1 MPKRKRGEPNL
12 GDKLEKHCND
22 VSKALKAAKGLERQR
37 YSKRLHEDGVEP
49 DKKERLERE
58 VTVLKSLDLHQTA
71 RAHLYSS
78 ILKVKDLAASTDL
91 PEEVRTGVPKP
102 ELTPEEQ
109 AALHN
114 VTSALYNRELV
125 KQAITRAITTFCQ
138 ALDVPLPGKAKRVRK
153 SKKEEKEEQTS
164 DRIEGEPKPEATAAK
179 EDVRVSIENE
189 AEVEVEESEFEGFS
203 DHDDPVQEPEELDSE
218 DEANEEKSMSKY
230 DHLLGGSSDSEDE
243 DDFDDERFERF
254 KGKEKVNLDD
264 ISVSGSDAA
273 PELGSES
280 EDEEEEDD
288 DDYEEELSVSASP
301 SPPPAKKKK
310 SKDKASA
317 PTRPRESTF
326 LPTLMGGYISGSESA
341 SDVDVAPAKKR
352 RGQRARQAIW
362 EKKFGNKAKHLQ
374 KPAWETQRGRDSG
387 WDGKRGAVEPG
398 DGPRTPWKKGI
409 RNPLAARQGGS
420 EGAESKPE
428 VKRPPPKKDDE
439 GPLHPSWAARKQ
451 AKDAEKTAAFA
462 GSKITFD

>member
-71 RAHLYSS
+71 RAHLYST

-91 PEEVRTGVPKP
+91 PEEIRTGVPKP

-114 VTSALYNRELV
+114 VTSGLYNRELV

-153 SKKEEKEEQTS
+153 PKKEEKEEQPS
-164 DRIEGEPKPEATAAK
+164 DRIEGESKPETITSN
-179 EDVRVSIENE
+179 EDVRASIKK
-189 AEVEVEESEFEGFS
+189 EVDVDDEEESEFEGFS
-203 DHDDPVQEPEELDSE
+203 DHDDPIQEPEELGSE

-243 DDFDDERFERF
+243 DDFDNERFERF

-280 EDEEEEDD
+280 EEEDD
-288 DDYEEELSVSASP
+288 EDDEELSVSASP

-317 PTRPRESTF
+317 PARPHESTF

-341 SDVDVAPAKKR
+341 SDIDVAPAKKR

-420 EGAESKPE
+420 AESKPE

-439 GPLHPSWAARKQ
+439 GTLHPSWAARKQ

>member
-37 YSKRLHEDGVEP
+37 YSKRLHENGVGP

-78 ILKVKDLAASTDL
+78 ILKVKDLAASPDL
-91 PEEVRTGVPKP
+91 PQEIRTGVPKP

-114 VTSALYNRELV
+114 VTSGLYNRELV
-125 KQAITRAITTFCQ
+125 KQAITRAVTTFCQ

-153 SKKEEKEEQTS
+153 SKKEEKEEQPS
-164 DRIEGEPKPEATAAK
+164 DRVEEEPAPKDKLVK
-179 EDVRVSIENE
+179 EDVRASIEKEEE
-189 AEVEVEESEFEGFS
+189 AEKEESEFEGFS
-203 DHDDPVQEPEELDSE
+203 DHDDPVQEPQELDSE
-218 DEANEEKSMSKY
+218 DEVKEEKALSKY
-230 DHLLGGSSDSEDE
+230 DHLIGGSSDSDDD

-264 ISVSGSDAA
+264 ISVSGSDAT

-280 EDEEEEDD
+280 ESESNA
-288 DDYEEELSVSASP
+288 EELSISASP

-317 PTRPRESTF
+317 PARPRDSTF

-341 SDVDVAPAKKR
+341 SDVDVAPPKKR

-374 KPAWETQRGRDSG
+374 KPAWETQRGRDAG

-409 RNPLAARQGGS
+409 RNPLAAKQGGGA
-420 EGAESKPE
+420 GAEAKPE
-428 VKRPPPKKDDE
+428 VKKRPPPKKDDE

>member
-12 GDKLEKHCND
+12 GEKLEKHCND

-37 YSKRLHEDGVEP
+37 YSKRLHEDGVES

-78 ILKVKDLAASTDL
+78 ILKVKDLAASPNL
-91 PEEVRTGVPKP
+91 PQEIRTGVPKP

-114 VTSALYNRELV
+114 VTSGLYNRELV
-125 KQAITRAITTFCQ
+125 KQAVTRAITTFCET
-138 ALDVPLPGKAKRVRK
+138 LNVPLPGKAKRVRK
-153 SKKEEKEEQTS
+153 SKKEEKEEQPS
-164 DRIEGEPKPEATAAK
+164 DRIEEEPKPEVK
-179 EDVRVSIENE
+179 EAVRASIEKEEEE
-189 AEVEVEESEFEGFS
+189 AGAESEFEGFS
-203 DHDDPVQEPEELDSE
+203 DHDSDHDDDPPQEPEDADSE
-218 DEANEEKSMSKY
+218 DAADEEKALSKY

-243 DDFDDERFERF
+243 DDFNHERYAQF
-254 KGKEKVNLDD
+254 KGKEQVNLDD
-264 ISVSGSDAA
+264 ISDGGSDAA
-273 PELGSES
+273 PGLGSGSES
-280 EDEEEEDD
+280 EEESDEEEK
-288 DDYEEELSVSASP
+288 LSISASP

-310 SKDKASA
+310 SKEKASESA
-317 PTRPRESTF
+317 RPRASTF

-352 RGQRARQAIW
+352 LGQKQRQAIW

-374 KPAWETQRGRDSG
+374 KPAWESKNGRDAG
-387 WDGKRGAVEPG
+387 WDGKRGAVEAG

-409 RNPLAARQGGS
+409 RNPLAAKQGG
-420 EGAESKPE
+420 GAESRPE
-428 VKRPPPKKDDE
+428 VKRPPPNKDDE
-439 GPLHPSWAARKQ
+439 GVLHPSWAARKQ

>member
-58 VTVLKSLDLHQTA
+58 VMVLKSLDLHKTA

-78 ILKVKDLAASTDL
+78 ILKVKDLAASTNL
-91 PEEVRTGVPKP
+91 PEEIRTGVPKP

-153 SKKEEKEEQTS
+153 SKKEEKEEQPS
-164 DRIEGEPKPEATAAK
+164 DRIEEEPKAEAIPGK
-179 EDVRVSIENE
+179 EDVQASIEKE
-189 AEVEVEESEFEGFS
+189 DEVEEKESEFQGFS

-218 DEANEEKSMSKY
+218 DEAQEEKSMSKY

-243 DDFDDERFERF
+243 DDFDDEKFERF

-264 ISVSGSDAA
+264 ISISGSDAA

-280 EDEEEEDD
+280 EEEEED
-288 DDYEEELSVSASP
+288 LSVSASP
-301 SPPPAKKKK
+301 SPPPAKKK
-310 SKDKASA
+310 SKDKATASA
-317 PTRPRESTF
+317 RPRESTF

-409 RNPLAARQGGS
+409 RNPLAARQSGS
-420 EGAESKPE
+420 ARSETKPE

>member
-1 MPKRKRGEPNL
+1 MPKRKRGESNL
-12 GDKLEKHCND
+12 GEKLEKHCND

-37 YSKRLHEDGVEP
+37 YSKRLHEDKVEP
-49 DKKERLERE
+49 EKKERLERE

-78 ILKVKDLAASTDL
+78 ILKVKDLAASPDL
-91 PEEVRTGVPKP
+91 PEEIRTGVPRP

-114 VTSALYNRELV
+114 VTSGLYNRELV
-125 KQAITRAITTFCQ
+125 KQAITRAVTTFCQ

-153 SKKEEKEEQTS
+153 SKKDDKEEQPS
-164 DRIEGEPKPEATAAK
+164 DRIEQATKPGIKSAK
-179 EDVRVSIENE
+179 EDVRASIEKE
-189 AEVEVEESEFEGFS
+189 EESDFEGFS
-203 DHDDPVQEPEELDSE
+203 DHHDPVQEPEELGSE
-218 DEANEEKSMSKY
+218 DESNEEKAVSKY
-230 DHLLGGSSDSEDE
+230 DHLLGGSSDSEDN

-273 PELGSES
+273 PDSDS
-280 EDEEEEDD
+280 EDESDAQRE
-288 DDYEEELSVSASP
+288 YSISASP

-310 SKDKASA
+310 AKASA
-317 PTRPRESTF
+317 PVRFGESTT
-326 LPTLMGGYISGSESA
+326 LPTLMGGYVSGSESA

-374 KPAWETQRGRDSG
+374 KPAWETGREAG
-387 WDGKRGAVEPG
+387 WDAKRGAVDPG

-409 RNPLAARQGGS
+409 RNPLAGG
-420 EGAESKPE
+420 ANAVNKPA
-428 VKRPPPKKDDE
+428 VNRPPPKKDDD
-439 GPLHPSWAARKQ
+439 GPLHPSWAARKL

>member
-71 RAHLYSS
+71 RAHLYST

-91 PEEVRTGVPKP
+91 PEEIRTGVPKP

-109 AALHN
+109 SALHN
-114 VTSALYNRELV
+114 VTSGLYNRELV

-153 SKKEEKEEQTS
+153 PKKEEKEEQPS
-164 DRIEGEPKPEATAAK
+164 DRIEGESKPETITSN
-179 EDVRVSIENE
+179 EDVRASIEK
-189 AEVEVEESEFEGFS
+189 EVDVDDEEESEFEGFS
-203 DHDDPVQEPEELDSE
+203 DHDDPIQEPEELGSE

-280 EDEEEEDD
+280 EEEDD
-288 DDYEEELSVSASP
+288 EDDEEPSVSASP
-301 SPPPAKKKK
+301 SPPPAKKK

-317 PTRPRESTF
+317 PARPHESTF

-341 SDVDVAPAKKR
+341 SDIDVAPAKKR

-420 EGAESKPE
+420 AGAESKPE

-439 GPLHPSWAARKQ
+439 GTLHPSWAARKQ

>member
-12 GDKLEKHCND
+12 GEKLEKHCND

-37 YSKRLHEDGVEP
+37 LSKRLHEDGAGP

-78 ILKVKDLAASTDL
+78 ILKVKDLAASPDL
-91 PEEVRTGVPKP
+91 PEEIRTGVPKP
-102 ELTPEEQ
+102 ELSPEEQ

-114 VTSALYNRELV
+114 VTSGLYNRELV
-125 KQAITRAITTFCQ
+125 KQAITRAVTTFCQ
-138 ALDVPLPGKAKRVRK
+138 ALNVPLPGKAKRERK
-153 SKKEEKEEQTS
+153 SKNKVKEEQPS
-164 DRIEGEPKPEATAAK
+164 ERVEEATKPAK
-179 EDVRVSIENE
+179 EDLRASIEKD
-189 AEVEVEESEFEGFS
+189 EESEEEESDFQGFS
-203 DHDDPVQEPEELDSE
+203 DNDGPVQEPEELDSE
-218 DEANEEKSMSKY
+218 DEAVEEKALSKY
-230 DHLLGGSSDSEDE
+230 DHLLGGSSDSDDE
-243 DDFDDERFERF
+243 DFDDERFEQF

-273 PELGSES
+273 PELDSES
-280 EDEEEEDD
+280 DSEPETQRQP
-288 DDYEEELSVSASP
+288 SISSSP

-310 SKDKASA
+310 KSKDKASVPA
-317 PTRPRESTF
+317 RPRDSTF
-326 LPTLMGGYISGSESA
+326 LPSLMGGYISGSESA

-387 WDGKRGAVEPG
+387 WDGKRGAVDG
-398 DGPRTPWKKGI
+398 DDQRTPWKKGI
-409 RNPLAARQGGS
+409 RNPLAKQGGS
-420 EGAESKPE
+420 ARPESKPE
-428 VKRPPPKKDDE
+428 VKRLPPKKDDE
-439 GPLHPSWAARKQ
+439 GPLHPSWTARKQ
-451 AKDAEKTAAFA
+451 AKSAEKTATFA

>member
-37 YSKRLHEDGVEP
+37 YSKRLHEDGVGPE
-49 DKKERLERE
+49 KKERLERE

-78 ILKVKDLAASTDL
+78 ILKVKDLAASPDL
-91 PEEVRTGVPKP
+91 PEEIRAGVPKP
-102 ELTPEEQ
+102 ELTLEEQ

-125 KQAITRAITTFCQ
+125 KQAISRAITTFCQ
-138 ALDVPLPGKAKRVRK
+138 ALDVPVPGKAKRVRK
-153 SKKEEKEEQTS
+153 SKKEEKEEQPS
-164 DRIEGEPKPEATAAK
+164 DRIEQEEKEKDTAAK
-179 EDVRVSIENE
+179 DNVRESIEKE
-189 AEVEVEESEFEGFS
+189 EEVEDEESEFEGFS
-203 DHDDPVQEPEELDSE
+203 DRDDPVQEPEELDSE
-218 DEANEEKSMSKY
+218 DEAKEEKALSKY
-230 DHLLGGSSDSEDE
+230 DHLLGGSSDSDDDDE
-243 DDFDDERFERF
+243 FDDERYAQF

-280 EDEEEEDD
+280 DEQDEV
-288 DDYEEELSVSASP
+288 ELSVSASP

-310 SKDKASA
+310 SKEKTSA
-317 PTRPRESTF
+317 PARPRDSTF

-341 SDVDVAPAKKR
+341 SDVDVAPPKKR

-374 KPAWETQRGRDSG
+374 KPAWETQRGRDAG

-409 RNPLAARQGGS
+409 RNPLATKQSAGAA
-420 EGAESKPE
+420 AESKPE

-451 AKDAEKTAAFA
+451 AKDAEKKAAFA

>member
-37 YSKRLHEDGVEP
+37 YSKRLHEDGVGPE
-49 DKKERLERE
+49 KKERLERE
-58 VTVLKSLDLHQTA
+58 VTSLDLHQTA

-78 ILKVKDLAASTDL
+78 ILKVKDLAASSDL
-91 PEEVRTGVPKP
+91 PEEIRVGVPKP

-109 AALHN
+109 TALHN

-125 KQAITRAITTFCQ
+125 KQTISRAITTFCQ
-138 ALDVPLPGKAKRVRK
+138 ALDVPVPGKAKRVRK

-164 DRIEGEPKPEATAAK
+164 DSIEEGTREKDTAAK
-179 EDVRVSIENE
+179 DGVRASIEKQEE
-189 AEVEVEESEFEGFS
+189 AEEEESEFEGFS
-203 DHDDPVQEPEELDSE
+203 DRDGHVQEPEELDSE
-218 DEANEEKSMSKY
+218 DEAKEEKALSKY
-230 DHLLGGSSDSEDE
+230 DHLLGGSSDSDDD
-243 DDFDDERFERF
+243 DDFDNERYEQF

-280 EDEEEEDD
+280 DEESD
-288 DDYEEELSVSASP
+288 EEELSVSASP

-310 SKDKASA
+310 SKEKASA
-317 PTRPRESTF
+317 PARPRDSTF

-341 SDVDVAPAKKR
+341 SDVDVAPPKKR

-374 KPAWETQRGRDSG
+374 KPAWETQRGRDAG

-409 RNPLAARQGGS
+409 RNPLAAKQA
-420 EGAESKPE
+420 GAVPDSKPE

-451 AKDAEKTAAFA
+451 AKDAEKKAAFA

>member
-1 MPKRKRGEPNL
+1 
-12 GDKLEKHCND
+12 
-22 VSKALKAAKGLERQR
+22 VQA
-37 YSKRLHEDGVEP
+37 
-49 DKKERLERE
+49 
-58 VTVLKSLDLHQTA
+58 
-71 RAHLYSS
+71 S
-78 ILKVKDLAASTDL
+78 I
-91 PEEVRTGVPKP
+91 
-102 ELTPEEQ
+102 
-109 AALHN
+109 
-114 VTSALYNRELV
+114 
-125 KQAITRAITTFCQ
+125 
-138 ALDVPLPGKAKRVRK
+138 
-153 SKKEEKEEQTS
+153 EKE
-164 DRIEGEPKPEATAAK
+164 D
-179 EDVRVSIENE
+179 
-189 AEVEVEESEFEGFS
+189 EVEEEESEFQGFS

-218 DEANEEKSMSKY
+218 DEAQEEKSMSKY

-243 DDFDDERFERF
+243 DDFDDQKFERF

-280 EDEEEEDD
+280 EEEEEEED
-288 DDYEEELSVSASP
+288 LSVSASS
-301 SPPPAKKKK
+301 SPPPAKKKR
-310 SKDKASA
+310 KDKATASA
-317 PTRPRESTF
+317 RPRESTF

-409 RNPLAARQGGS
+409 RNPLAARQSGS
-420 EGAESKPE
+420 ARSETKPE

>member
-1 MPKRKRGEPNL
+1 MHSNRVISRTN
-12 GDKLEKHCND
+12 
-22 VSKALKAAKGLERQR
+22 ALKAAKGLERQR

-49 DKKERLERE
+49 EKKERLERE
-58 VTVLKSLDLHQTA
+58 VTSLDLHQTA

-91 PEEVRTGVPKP
+91 PEEIRTGVPKP

-153 SKKEEKEEQTS
+153 SKKEDKEEQPP
-164 DRIEGEPKPEATAAK
+164 DRIEEEPKAEAISAK
-179 EDVRVSIENE
+179 EDVRASIEKE
-189 AEVEVEESEFEGFS
+189 DEVEEEESEFQGFS
-203 DHDDPVQEPEELDSE
+203 DHDDPVHEPEELDSE
-218 DEANEEKSMSKY
+218 DEAQEEKSMSKY

-243 DDFDDERFERF
+243 DDFDDEKFERF

-280 EDEEEEDD
+280 EEEDD
-288 DDYEEELSVSASP
+288 DDDEEELSVSASP

-310 SKDKASA
+310 SKDKATASA
-317 PTRPRESTF
+317 RPRESTF

-420 EGAESKPE
+420 AGAESKPE

>member
-12 GDKLEKHCND
+12 GEKLEKHCND

-37 YSKRLHEDGVEP
+37 LSKRLHEDGVGS

-78 ILKVKDLAASTDL
+78 LLKVKNLAESPDL
-91 PEEVRTGVPKP
+91 PEEVRAGVPKP
-102 ELTPEEQ
+102 ELSPEEQ

-114 VTSALYNRELV
+114 VTSGLYNRELV
-125 KQAITRAITTFCQ
+125 KQAITRAVTTFCQ
-138 ALDVPLPGKAKRVRK
+138 ALNVPLPGKAKRVRK
-153 SKKEEKEEQTS
+153 SKKEEKEEQPS
-164 DRIEGEPKPEATAAK
+164 DRIEEAPKPEAKPVK
-179 EDVRVSIENE
+179 EDVRASIEKDD
-189 AEVEVEESEFEGFS
+189 EVEEEESEFQGFS
-203 DHDDPVQEPEELDSE
+203 DHDDPAQELEELDSE
-218 DEANEEKSMSKY
+218 DEVGEEKAMSKY
-230 DHLLGGSSDSEDE
+230 DHLLGGSSDSDDD

-273 PELGSES
+273 PELDSES
-280 EDEEEEDD
+280 DVESDAQRQP
-288 DDYEEELSVSASP
+288 SISSSP

-310 SKDKASA
+310 SKDKTSA
-317 PTRPRESTF
+317 PARPSNSTF
-326 LPTLMGGYISGSESA
+326 LPSLMGGYISGSESA

-352 RGQRARQAIW
+352 LGQKQRQAIW

-387 WDGKRGAVEPG
+387 WDSKRGAVEAG
-398 DGPRTPWKKGI
+398 DDQRTPWKKGI
-409 RNPLAARQGGS
+409 RNPLAKQGG
-420 EGAESKPE
+420 GARAESKPE

>member
-12 GDKLEKHCND
+12 GEKLEKHCND

-37 YSKRLHEDGVEP
+37 YSKRLHEDKVEP
-49 DKKERLERE
+49 EKKERLERE

-78 ILKVKDLAASTDL
+78 ILKVKDLAASPNL
-91 PEEVRTGVPKP
+91 PEDVRNGVPKP

-114 VTSALYNRELV
+114 VTSGLYNRELV

-153 SKKEEKEEQTS
+153 SKKEEQEEQPS
-164 DRIEGEPKPEATAAK
+164 DRIEEDTKPAAK
-179 EDVRVSIENE
+179 PAKENVRASIEKE
-189 AEVEVEESEFEGFS
+189 EEVEEEDESDFEGFS
-203 DHDDPVQEPEELDSE
+203 DRDDPVREPEELDSE
-218 DEANEEKSMSKY
+218 EESKEEKSLSKY
-230 DHLLGGSSDSEDE
+230 EHLLGGSSDSDS
-243 DDFDDERFERF
+243 DDFNDERFEKF

-273 PELGSES
+273 PGLGSES
-280 EDEEEEDD
+280 EPESEADD
-288 DDYEEELSVSASP
+288 QLSISASP

-310 SKDKASA
+310 QKAFA
-317 PTRPRESTF
+317 PGDRDF

-374 KPAWETQRGRDSG
+374 KPAWETQGGREAG
-387 WDGKRGAVEPG
+387 WDAKRGAVEAG

-409 RNPLAARQGGS
+409 RNPLAGGAR
-420 EGAESKPE
+420 AEAKPE
-428 VKRPPPKKDDE
+428 VNRPPPKKDDE
-439 GPLHPSWAARKQ
+439 GPLHPSWVARKQ

>member
-91 PEEVRTGVPKP
+91 PEEIRTGVPKP

-153 SKKEEKEEQTS
+153 SKKEEKGEQPS
-164 DRIEGEPKPEATAAK
+164 DRIEGEPKAEARATK
-179 EDVRVSIENE
+179 EDVRASIEKE
-189 AEVEVEESEFEGFS
+189 DEVEEEESEFEGFS

-218 DEANEEKSMSKY
+218 DEAKEEKSLSKY

-254 KGKEKVNLDD
+254 KGKEK
-264 ISVSGSDAA
+264 
-273 PELGSES
+273 
-280 EDEEEEDD
+280 
-288 DDYEEELSVSASP
+288 
-301 SPPPAKKKK
+301 KKK

-317 PTRPRESTF
+317 PARPRDSTF

-409 RNPLAARQGGS
+409 RNPFAARQGGS
-420 EGAESKPE
+420 AGAESKPE

>member
-58 VTVLKSLDLHQTA
+58 VTVLKSLDLHRTA

-91 PEEVRTGVPKP
+91 PEEIRTGVPKP

-114 VTSALYNRELV
+114 VTSGLYNRELV

-153 SKKEEKEEQTS
+153 PKKEERKEQPS
-164 DRIEGEPKPEATAAK
+164 DRIEGESKPETRTSK
-179 EDVRVSIENE
+179 EDVRASIEKDVE
-189 AEVEVEESEFEGFS
+189 AEEEESEFEGFS
-203 DHDDPVQEPEELDSE
+203 DHDGPIQEPEELGSE
-218 DEANEEKSMSKY
+218 DEAKEEKSMSKY

-243 DDFDDERFERF
+243 DGFDDERFERF

-273 PELGSES
+273 PELGFES
-280 EDEEEEDD
+280 EEEDD
-288 DDYEEELSVSASP
+288 EELSVSASP

-317 PTRPRESTF
+317 PARPHESTF

-341 SDVDVAPAKKR
+341 SDIDVAPAKKR

-409 RNPLAARQGGS
+409 RNPLAARQGGNV
-420 EGAESKPE
+420 GAESKPE

-439 GPLHPSWAARKQ
+439 GTLHPSWAARKQ

>member
-71 RAHLYSS
+71 CAHLYSS

-91 PEEVRTGVPKP
+91 PEEIRTGVPKP

-125 KQAITRAITTFCQ
+125 KQAISRAITTFCQ
-138 ALDVPLPGKAKRVRK
+138 ALDVPVPGKAKRVRK
-153 SKKEEKEEQTS
+153 SKKEEKEEQPS
-164 DRIEGEPKPEATAAK
+164 DRIEGEPKAKAVPAK
-179 EDVRVSIENE
+179 EDVRASIEK
-189 AEVEVEESEFEGFS
+189 EVEVEKEEEESEFEGFS
-203 DHDDPVQEPEELDSE
+203 DHDDPVPEPEELDSE
-218 DEANEEKSMSKY
+218 DEAKEEKSMSKY

-273 PELGSES
+273 PEIGSES
-280 EDEEEEDD
+280 DDDDEEEE
-288 DDYEEELSVSASP
+288 EVSVSVSASP

-317 PTRPRESTF
+317 PARPRESTF

-420 EGAESKPE
+420 AGVESKPE

-439 GPLHPSWAARKQ
+439 GTLHPSWAARKQ